1 MRFTSRAVVFTG
13 GLFLS
18 FGFITSMFATRLFHL
33 FFTYGFMLGNMP
45 PFPKN
50 IEICEISRTYDNS
63 FVKSSFCRLLLD
75 FENIKYL
82 IYILNI
88 K

>member
-33 FFTYGFMLGNMP
+33 FFTYGFMLGNTP

-50 IEICEISRTYDNS
+50 KIRFVRDIQKIRQPFCEKQFLPVVARFRKYIIFDLY
-63 FVKSSFCRLLLD
+63 
-75 FENIKYL
+75 IKY
-82 IYILNI
+82 
-88 K
+88 